1 MINMLTGLDSTSSA
15 LNAER
20 IRMDV
25 VSQNIANANT
35 SKGPNGKPYVRQQ
48 AVFEAVL
55 QDQLKPAGLPGS
67 EPHLVRLARIES
79 SRRPPRLV
87 YQPGH
92 AEADGNGMV
101 ALPNIN
107 IYEEMVD
114 LMAASRT
121 YEANLDVVKT
131 ARSMAFQTLSIGKR

>member
-1 MINMLTGLDSTSSA
+1 
-15 LNAER
+15 
-20 IRMDV
+20 
-25 VSQNIANANT
+25 
-35 SKGPNGKPYVRQQ
+35 
-48 AVFEAVL
+48 
-55 QDQLKPAGLPGS
+55 
-67 EPHLVRLARIES
+67 
-79 SRRPPRLV
+79 
-87 YQPGH
+87 
-92 AEADGNGMV
+92 MV